1 MPIGPARM
9 PFLDHLAEL
18 RRRSLWVLLL
28 FGVCTVALYFFVQ
41 PVFNF
46 LIAPVRGSL
55 SIKPIATEVLG
66 AMNVRFSLA
75 MWTSLV
81 GLSPVIMWQTLA
93 FLLPALKPKERK
105 WVVPTFFTMVVL
117 FAGGVV
123 FAYKFMLT
131 ASFGWLAQQGAGF
144 ITFMPTANDVL
155 TVVQFILFIFG
166 VAFQTPVLVFY
177 LVYFRVIP
185 YGTLRKN
192 WRTVYLV
199 IALAAAFIPPDWNWV
214 TIASFALVLVVL
226 YEASMALVWIAL
238 GKRIKRQALEAE
250 GY

>member
-1 MPIGPARM
+1 M
-9 PFLDHLAEL
+9 PFLEHLSEL

-28 FGVCTVALYFFVQ
+28 FAVCTVALYFFVQ

-55 SIKPIATEVLG
+55 TIKPIATEVLG
-66 AMNVRFSLA
+66 AMNVRFGLA
-75 MWTSLV
+75 AWAALV
-81 GLSPVIMWQTLA
+81 LLSPIIIWQTLA

-105 WVVPTFFTMVVL
+105 WVVPTFIAMVVL
-117 FAGGVV
+117 FVAGVA
-123 FAYKFMLT
+123 FSYRFMLT

-144 ITFMPTANDVL
+144 ITFMPTANDVV
-155 TVVQFILFIFG
+155 TVVQFLLLIFG
-166 VAFQTPVLVFY
+166 LAFQTPVLVFY

-185 YGTLRKN
+185 YETLRKN

-199 IALAAAFIPPDWNWV
+199 IAILAAFIPPDWNWV
-214 TIASFALVLVVL
+214 TIASFAVVLVVL
-226 YEASMALVWIAL
+226 YEASMLLVRIAL
-238 GKRIKRQALEAE
+238 GKRIKRQAVEAE

>member
-1 MPIGPARM
+1 M
-9 PFLDHLAEL
+9 PFLEHLAEL
-18 RRRSLWVLLL
+18 RRRSLIVIML
-28 FGVCTVALYFFVQ
+28 FAVCTAALYFFVT

-46 LIAPVRGSL
+46 LVAPVRGSL
-55 SIKPIATEVLG
+55 EGRMPITTEVLG
-66 AMNVRFSLA
+66 AMNVRFGLAAWASLIF
-75 MWTSLV
+75 
-81 GLSPVIMWQTLA
+81 LSPIIIWQSLA
-93 FLLPALKPKERK
+93 FLLPALKPTERK
-105 WVVPTFFTMVVL
+105 WVVPTFVAMLVL
-117 FAGGVV
+117 FVAGVA
-123 FAYKFMLT
+123 FSYRFMLT

-177 LVYFRVIP
+177 LVYFRVVP
-185 YGTLRKN
+185 YETLRKN

-214 TIASFALVLVVL
+214 TIGSFALVLVVL

>member
-1 MPIGPARM
+1 M

-28 FGVCTVALYFFVQ
+28 FGFCTVALYFFVT

-46 LIAPVRGSL
+46 LIAPVKGSL
-55 SIKPIATEVLG
+55 EGRLPISTEVLG

-105 WVVPTFFTMVVL
+105 WVVPTFFSMVVL

-123 FAYKFMLT
+123 FAYEFMLT

-177 LVYFRVIP
+177 LVYFRVVP
-185 YGTLRKN
+185 YETLRKN

-214 TIASFALVLVVL
+214 TIGSFAVVLVVL
-226 YEASMALVWIAL
+226 YEASMLLVRVAL

>member
-1 MPIGPARM
+1 M

-28 FGVCTVALYFFVQ
+28 FGFCTVALYFFVT

-46 LIAPVRGSL
+46 LIAPVKGSL
-55 SIKPIATEVLG
+55 EGRLPIATEVLG

-105 WVVPTFFTMVVL
+105 WVVPTFFSMVVL

-123 FAYKFMLT
+123 FAYRFMLT
-131 ASFGWLAQQGAGF
+131 TSFGWLAQQGAGF

-177 LVYFRVIP
+177 LVYFRVVP
-185 YGTLRKN
+185 YETLRKN

-214 TIASFALVLVVL
+214 TIGSFAIVLVVL
-226 YEASMALVWIAL
+226 YEASMLLVRIAL